1 MPIHDQSYRHY
12 EGRREPSGTAWRVIA
27 ASGIRSIIGKR
38 RFLGLLVLAW
48 IPFAVRAVQIYLA
61 ANYPQATFLA
71 ATAGTFREF
80 LEQQATFVFF
90 ITIWVGAGL
99 IANDKRANAL
109 QIYLSKPLTRAEYIA
124 GKFLILV
131 TFLLLV
137 TWVPAIL
144 LLILQLLFA
153 GNFTFVRQNLFL
165 FPAITLYSFFYVLV
179 VSFTMLAV
187 SSSSKSSR
195 FVAII
200 YAGIVFLSDAIYG
213 VLHLVTRSTS
223 LSFLAFDFNLQ
234 QLSYVIFRLPPQ
246 YSTPWPISLLT
257 ALAIIAIAVLV
268 LERQVRGVEVVT

>member
-48 IPFAVRAVQIYLA
+48 IPFAVRAVQICLA

-213 VLHLVTRSTS
+213 VLHLVTRSTA